1 MYVLYTNVG
10 FFLQNFGPGK
20 YGKWIIDILM
30 FIYPLNYKWPFFYT
44 RANVLWIFSFFGGQN
59 QCALKMYEYYSA
71 KIYNVYKLY
80 IIIIMNVVQRKFRI
94 MSAEHHFQLS
104 NIYFSYR
111 VYDGISVL
119 LGEETRYA
127 SWVPWETTDM
137 QLVSYKFIT

>member
-20 YGKWIIDILM
+20 HGKWIIDILM

-44 RANVLWIFSFFGGQN
+44 RANVLWIFLFFGGQN
-59 QCALKMYEYYSA
+59 QSALKMYEYYSA

-94 MSAEHHFQLS
+94 MS
-104 NIYFSYR
+104 
-111 VYDGISVL
+111 
-119 LGEETRYA
+119 T
-127 SWVPWETTDM
+127 
-137 QLVSYKFIT
+137 